1 MSGDI
6 DVLIIGAGLS
16 GLSAGIHLQKD
27 GLKVQIIEAS
37 DRAGGRVKTDKVN
50 GFLLDRGFQVLL
62 TAYPEAQA
70 MLDYD
75 ALHLKHFSPGAT
87 IYYQKKFHTMADP
100 FRKPMEGLGGVFSPL
115 SNIGDKMKVLALKNR
130 TKRLTIEEIFQ
141 EKEKPTRA
149 YLKEW
154 SFSPK
159 MVRSFFKPFLGG
171 IFLDPTLQTSSR
183 FFEFVFK
190 MFGTGYAAIPS
201 SGMEAIP
208 KQLLNQLDPGTVV
221 YNERATK
228 VEQGRV
234 ETVNGNVYTPKMV
247 LLAVEAPALEVLVG
261 YEGPT
266 AMNGTSTLYFAME
279 EAPLKKDFLLLNGTG
294 RGLVNSIAVLTNIQ
308 EDYSSDNRALI
319 SVSVVKPHEFNK
331 EELLLEVRDELV
343 ALFGE
348 EAERWLHLK
357 SYNIINALPEMTEV
371 DYPSQ
376 NDVKAYAPG
385 IFICGDHTHDPSIN
399 GALRSGRL
407 VADAISWKLAL
418 AKRD

>member
-1 MSGDI
+1 MSRDI
-6 DVLIIGAGLS
+6 DVLIVGAGLS
-16 GLSAGIHLQKD
+16 GLSAAIHLQKD
-27 GLKVQIIEAS
+27 GLNVRVIEAS

-50 GFLLDRGFQVLL
+50 GFLLDRGFQVFL
-62 TAYPEAQA
+62 TSYPEAQA

-87 IYYQKKFHTMADP
+87 VYYQDKFHTLADP

-141 EKEKPTRA
+141 QKEKPTRA
-149 YLKEW
+149 YLKDW

-159 MVRSFFKPFLGG
+159 MIRSFFKPFLSGV
-171 IFLDPTLQTSSR
+171 FLETSLQTSSR
-183 FFEFVFK
+183 FFEFVYK

-201 SGMEAIP
+201 NGMEAIP
-208 KQLLNQLDPGTVV
+208 KQLVNQIEPGTIV
-221 YNERATK
+221 YNERANHVERGK
-228 VEQGRV
+228 VE
-234 ETVNGNVYTPKMV
+234 TDSGNVYEPKMV

-261 YEGPT
+261 YEGHT

-279 EAPLKKDFLLLNGTG
+279 EAPLKKKFLLLNGTG
-294 RGLVNSIAVLTNIQ
+294 RGLINSIACLTNIQ

-319 SVSVVKPHEFNK
+319 SVSVVKPHEFSK
-331 EELLLEVRDELV
+331 EELLLEVRDELIE
-343 ALFGE
+343 LFGS

-357 SYNIINALPEMTEV
+357 SYNIINALPEMPSV
-371 DYPSQ
+371 DYPGQ

-418 AKRD
+418 ANRD